1 MTSFVSYRSLSLFV
15 GLAILPFSVLES
27 EDLSLRKGSGHWAFK
42 PVKRSV
48 PPRVKDTPNPIDSFI
63 RSKLSQN
70 GLDPSPEASKAVL
83 FRRLSLDLT
92 GLPPSFE
99 DLREFLQDERPEAF
113 KRAVDR
119 FLASPR
125 FGERWGRY
133 WLDVARYADT
143 KGYLAG
149 GSSRLYPFAYTYRD
163 WVIRA
168 FNEGMSYDEFVSKQL
183 AADLIVDS
191 PNHPDLAALGFLTV
205 GPRFLNRRH
214 LIIDDRIDVVT
225 RGLMGFTV
233 GCARCHDHFF
243 DPIPQE
249 DYYSLYGIFN
259 SARQPKELPLLGQ
272 PALASKNYR
281 EFEKKRKGLEAV
293 VKKHLKSNWDAVRSV
308 DGLTAYLQLVYD
320 GRELSE
326 DRFEAL
332 AAKRKLFPKLARRWR
347 AFIKVKAKQNDR
359 VFAVWRAFEK
369 LNPDKYPNAAKS
381 LLKHTPPFPSFLLRA
396 LQGLNENDFKEVIRW
411 YASEFASSLK
421 KANSGA
427 QSKGMTSFVKSSGF
441 PVGFTVEGI
450 EEFFDTK
457 ARNHT
462 NSLRSKL
469 SKHKSEH
476 PGSPPRA
483 MALVDDSQ
491 LRNPR
496 IFDRGNPNAPGREVS
511 RRFLAA
517 LSHGAERKPY
527 EHGSGRLEL
536 AKSILHPAN
545 PLTGRVFVNRV
556 WMHLFGS
563 GFVRTPSDFGLQG
576 ENPTHPLLFDHLTYR
591 FINEGWDVKH
601 LIRIITS
608 SAAYRQKSAIAP
620 IQDPEN
626 RLLSVMNRKRLDF
639 EAMRDSMLAV
649 SGELDLAMGGRPVDL
664 AKKPFPVRRAVYGFI
679 ERQNLPAVFRT
690 FDFANPN
697 IHAPHRFETTV
708 PQQALFALNDP
719 FVLARAE
726 KLAREA
732 ESSKGTDLLSEKTP
746 ESVSRLLF
754 RRILH
759 RDPSAKELASA
770 KAFVGS
776 TPSRSKLADLAQSL
790 LVSNEFFF
798 VD

>member
-1 MTSFVSYRSLSLFV
+1 MSYVFLSFVA
-15 GLAILPFSVLES
+15 GLVILPFSFLDSAEDVL
-27 EDLSLRKGSGHWAFK
+27 LRKGSEHWAFK
-42 PVKRSV
+42 PVKRSAS
-48 PPRVKDTPNPIDSFI
+48 PRVKDTPNPIDSFI
-63 RSKLSQN
+63 RSKLSLN
-70 GLDPSPEASKAVL
+70 GLEPAPEASKAVL

-99 DLREFLQDERPEAF
+99 DLREFLKDERTDAF
-113 KRAVDR
+113 ERAVDR
-119 FLASPR
+119 FLASPH

-133 WLDVARYADT
+133 WLDVARYSDT

-149 GSSRLYPFAYTYRD
+149 GASRLYPFAYTYRD

-168 FNEGMSYDEFVSKQL
+168 FNEGMPYDEFVSKQL

-233 GCARCHDHFF
+233 VCARCHDHFF
-243 DPIPQE
+243 DPVPQE

-259 SARQPKELPLLGQ
+259 LARRPKELPLVGKPNLV
-272 PALASKNYR
+272 SENYK
-281 EFEKKRKGLEAV
+281 EFEKKRLELVAV
-293 VKKHLKSNWDAVRSV
+293 VMKHIRSNWEAVRSR
-308 DGLTAYLQLVYD
+308 DGLFSYLQLVHD
-320 GRELSE
+320 GRELSD

-332 AAKRKLFPKLARRWR
+332 AAKRKLFPKLASRWR
-347 AFIKVKAKQNDR
+347 NFLKVKARQNDR
-359 VFAVWRAFEK
+359 FFVVWRAFEK
-369 LNPDKYPNAAKS
+369 TDPNQYSKTAQS
-381 LLKHTPPFPSFLLRA
+381 LLNRKPHLPSFLLRGLRN
-396 LQGLNENDFKEVIRW
+396 LQKKDFKEVIGW
-411 YASEFASSLK
+411 YATEFAVSLK
-421 KANSGA
+421 KPESIAEP
-427 QSKGMTSFVKSSGF
+427 KGIISFVQSSSF
-441 PVGFTVEGI
+441 PVGFPVDDI
-450 EEFFDTK
+450 EKYFDTK
-457 ARNHT
+457 ARDHT
-462 NSLRSKL
+462 NSLRAKL
-469 SKHKSEH
+469 SKHITEH

-483 MALVDDSQ
+483 MSLVDDSV

-496 IFDRGNPNAPGREVS
+496 IFDRGNPNAPGPEVP

-517 LSHGAERKPY
+517 LSHGTERKHY
-527 EHGSGRLEL
+527 EQGSGRLEL
-536 AKSILHPAN
+536 AKSILHPDN
-545 PLTGRVFVNRV
+545 PLTARVFVNRV

-563 GFVRTPSDFGLQG
+563 GIVRTPSDFGFQG
-576 ENPTHPLLFDHLTYR
+576 EVPTHPLLLDHLSHI
-591 FINEGWDVKH
+591 FIHEGWDIKH
-601 LIRIITS
+601 LIRLITT
-608 SAAYRQKSAIAP
+608 SAAYRQKSGIAP
-620 IQDPEN
+620 TRDPEN

-649 SGELDLAMGGRPVDL
+649 SGELDLSMGGRAVHL
-664 AKKPFPVRRAVYGFI
+664 TKKPFPVRRAVYGYV
-679 ERQNLPAVFRT
+679 ERQNLPTVFRT

-708 PQQALFALNDP
+708 AQQALFALNDP

-732 ESSKGTDLLSEKTP
+732 ESSKGIDLHSEKTS

-754 RRILH
+754 RRILL
-759 RDPSAKELASA
+759 RDPSVNELTSA
-770 KAFVGS
+770 NAFVGS
-776 TPSRSKLADLAQSL
+776 PPSQANLADLAQSL